1 MLLQRH
7 HDLGRDLDRRL
18 DDPDLLARHQLVLL
32 VNDMDLEMMVLQL
45 YVVGNF
51 LFQLLQDVVHLV
63 ALQNLGEQN
72 LVAHLS
78 YQDVVHLVAQLQRL
92 AVSVVGVEVRRLLK
106 MDCCQVLV
114 DLDEVDEEQR
124 YL

>member
-63 ALQNLGEQN
+63 APQNLGEQN
-72 LVAHLS
+72 LGAHLS

-92 AVSVVGVEVRRLLK
+92 AVSVVDVEVRRLLK